1 MLKVWVFII
10 FKDVFLVFLE
20 ILLNFCFVL
29 LCLFC
34 LKRVFLIRKNK
45 HFYYIINFFILDV

>member
-20 ILLNFCFVL
+20 ILLNFYFVL

-34 LKRVFLIRKNK
+34 LKRVCLIRKNK
-45 HFYYIINFFILDV
+45 YFYYIINFFILDV